1 VAGSIGSVHFGLVD
15 REAIL
20 RVAYGAIG
28 GVVVFLITAF
38 ARADDIAPCTPPEE
52 MSSAS
57 IPDGVPPAL
66 QDQLGQIALPGAQ
79 FDATD
84 IVSTGLS
91 RRYIFVWHRESRWI
105 VATEHGGRGYNDPIL
120 VYDLSADGKVAKLVR
135 RLISEPSAVCTDA
148 AAMSKQ

>member
-15 REAIL
+15 GEAIL
-20 RVAYGAIG
+20 RVAYGALG

-38 ARADDIAPCTPPEE
+38 ARADDIAPCSPPEE

-84 IVSTGLS
+84 IVSTGSS
-91 RRYIFVWHRESRWI
+91 RRYLFVWHRESRWI